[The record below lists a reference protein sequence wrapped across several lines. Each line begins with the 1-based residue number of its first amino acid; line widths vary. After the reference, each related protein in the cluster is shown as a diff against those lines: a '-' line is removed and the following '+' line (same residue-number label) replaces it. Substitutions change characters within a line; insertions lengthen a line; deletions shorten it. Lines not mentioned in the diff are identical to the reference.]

1 MKRNKIQ
8 TFSNA
13 RKASQLILMIVLTC
27 CAQAVALYKS
37 RFMATNFGATQTMDA
52 YNYATN
58 IATFIFSFITSGI
71 TTVIIPAY
79 IKEKN
84 SKSVN
89 TFITVIFAGVLL
101 IVGGVLVF
109 RYPIIDL
116 LTTKDSQYI
125 QYICSFLFSCFLIQ
139 GIISF
144 LNVTTAYYQCENY
157 YLIPKVV
164 LLICNIIVVI
174 VLYVGNIKDIQE
186 YLLVLIMGSVINLIV
201 DVGIAMG
208 LGFRYKPCF
217 DLRLEDTKK
226 LFIIFFPTLFS
237 SGVYKI
243 NSLVD
248 SMIASSLK
256 DGQLT
261 ILTFSTQVITMV
273 NTLVIG
279 NLTVYAY
286 PLIVS
291 RLGQKEEKKQFWD
304 YAVCFHCV
312 VCLLIA
318 GCFTVG
324 YEGLSLIFG
333 GGEFQN
339 DQVKLLY
346 ICVCV
351 YIFGQQTNIVR
362 DLVYRYFYANG
373 DTKITLRN
381 SIVISIEN
389 IILSLILVKFLGLLG
404 IILGT
409 ILSSATSLVMIV
421 KKFKQKYG
429 LGVRLE
435 FIFRECIK
443 TCLIMVITI
452 VFVLVIKNICDIESK
467 IISLLFFG
475 IMTVVVYIV
484 LLKIL
489 KSNVW
494 NTKF

>member
-1 MKRNKIQ
+1 
-8 TFSNA
+8 
-13 RKASQLILMIVLTC
+13 
-27 CAQAVALYKS
+27 
-37 RFMATNFGATQTMDA
+37 
-52 YNYATN
+52 
-58 IATFIFSFITSGI
+58 
-71 TTVIIPAY
+71 
-79 IKEKN
+79 
-84 SKSVN
+84 
-89 TFITVIFAGVLL
+89 
-101 IVGGVLVF
+101 
-109 RYPIIDL
+109 
-116 LTTKDSQYI
+116 
-125 QYICSFLFSCFLIQ
+125 
-139 GIISF
+139 
-144 LNVTTAYYQCENY
+144 
-157 YLIPKVV
+157 
-164 LLICNIIVVI
+164 
-174 VLYVGNIKDIQE
+174 
-186 YLLVLIMGSVINLIV
+186 
-201 DVGIAMG
+201 
-208 LGFRYKPCF
+208 
-217 DLRLEDTKK
+217 
-226 LFIIFFPTLFS
+226 
-237 SGVYKI
+237 
-243 NSLVD
+243 
-248 SMIASSLK
+248 MIASSLK